1 MSMNILWIED
11 FGGTLSSGTETL
23 ELMFQGLL
31 NFDDWDE
38 DELNLIK
45 TPSDLAKFCQQQNS
59 VHRIHLCRHYFDY
72 IEFKKNHSILNDI
85 DAIITDIR
93 LDNLSSDVFD
103 LSIPEAYTDKL
114 KFHENG
120 GFYIFN
126 DLIHLGVPAERMCFM
141 SGEKNS
147 FKAFEEKCAEIYI
160 PRVQAFEK
168 SDADYEKL
176 RSWIDAQSSDYV
188 RLRRGII
195 AGCEAIADRLEE
207 GSLLFNNFIGEKDKK
222 SSVNEMQDYLSTL
235 ANFLPLREPDNKGD
249 VYKLFIRTLSHEWE
263 AAEPKLIKDLAWVM
277 KTTRNW
283 MAHNSNLFNELD
295 EQMLAY
301 LFVLNMRVM
310 FKLNDQLQPYETVL
324 LQLFNDSSLEKE
336 QFKEINRSR
345 LMPISKAYSDLKNL
359 ALDRHSQEAFQF
371 RTIANN
377 LLNENSDVKED
388 KKLFIKLLYQMFWLN
403 TSRPIVSTG
412 RQRNVLEIDFV
423 KFNYADKPYLFE
435 LARHIYKHSF

>member
-45 TPSDLAKFCQQQNS
+45 TPSDLAKFCEQQNS
-59 VHRIHLCRHYFDY
+59 IHRIYLCRHYFDY

-85 DAIITDIR
+85 DVIITDIR
-93 LDNLSSDVFD
+93 LDNLSSDAFD
-103 LSIPEAYTDKL
+103 LSIPEAYTDKP

-195 AGCEAIADRLEE
+195 AGCESIAHSLHE
-207 GSLLFNNFIGEKDKK
+207 GDLLFNNFIGEKDKK
-222 SSVNEMQDYLSTL
+222 VSVNEMQDYLSTL
-235 ANFLPLREPDNKGD
+235 ANFLPLREPDNKED

-263 AAEPKLIKDLAWVM
+263 AAEPKLIRDLAWVM

-283 MAHNSNLFNELD
+283 MAHNSNLFNALD

-301 LFVLNMRVM
+301 LFILNMRVM
-310 FKLNDQLQPYETVL
+310 FNLNDKVQPYELVL
-324 LQLFNDSSLEKE
+324 LQLFNESTLEKE
-336 QFKEINRSR
+336 QFKDINRSR
-345 LMPISKAYSDLKNL
+345 LMPISKAYSDLKNR
-359 ALDRHSQEAFQF
+359 ALDKQSQEAFQF

-377 LLNENSDVKED
+377 LLNETSDVKGD
-388 KKLFIKLLYQMFWLN
+388 KKLFIKLLYQMFWLT
-403 TSRPIVSTG
+403 TSRPFVNTG
-412 RQRNVLEIDFV
+412 RQRNTLEIDFR